1 MHQETEKQTNNILD
15 ENTGKEDLLE
25 LVKKISDLEKRVERL
40 EKIVDEIYVFLK
52 TLVL

>member
-1 MHQETEKQTNNILD
+1 MHHRIERQTNEISDKNSS
-15 ENTGKEDLLE
+15 KEDLLE
-25 LVKKISDLEKRVERL
+25 LAKKISDLEKRVERL